1 MQPGDKIGRYLLE
14 KPLGEGAMSSVY
26 VARHPQLEPR
36 VAIKILRREVSADK
50 QYADRFLEDARAAAS
65 LNHPNIVGVK
75 DFDTADGVPFIVME
89 LVDGWSLDQWLKEK
103 GKLEVRDAAR
113 VARDIALGLG
123 AAHASKIV
131 HRDVKPSNVL
141 MDNKTGVAKLTD
153 FGAAKRDR
161 PEDQQ
166 LTAHGQTIG
175 TPRYMAPEQVHGE
188 PVDPRTDLWALGA
201 TLFEMLAGQPAFSA
215 TSLPRL
221 YQAIV
226 AEDPPRLAGLRPDVP
241 PELASL
247 VSRLLSKSR
256 VARPDTAEEVAEAL
270 LPFTKPG
277 VNATTTATAST
288 AASGPAPRP
297 SPPPA
302 EGGGGFKKP
311 VLIGGGLAAAAVVAG
326 LAFLLW
332 PSPAPETEVA
342 VQTEQPPAPPPAPE
356 PPVAEPVPSAEP
368 TPAPIQETVPEPPVE
383 PVQEA
388 EPAPE
393 PEPVPAPVEQA
404 APVPEPVPA
413 PAPVQEAVPAE
424 PAPEPQQEQA
434 ALQPELPP
442 VDEAAIG
449 TALAGLSCVNV
460 TPTVAEGGAI
470 TLAGT
475 VADADLAAQV
485 TRLVEGVPGV
495 TSVSD
500 ALNVVAAPGCVA
512 AEAVVRA
519 LANPAGPGPT
529 VTMNRP
535 DGIYREDDF
544 VVLDVT
550 MPPDLGGYLFVDL
563 LSDSDVV
570 YHLLPEKLTPNNRLE
585 AGQTIKIGVEAEGR
599 RAGVRHWQVA
609 PPLVPGYLVLI
620 ASEKPIY
627 EGLRELE
634 EPLPGYLDS
643 LLPVVGDPSRGKTS
657 ISVQRVEFRE
667 RS

>member
-14 KPLGEGAMSSVY
+14 KPLGEGAMSVVF
-26 VARHPQLEPR
+26 VAKHPQLEPR
-36 VAIKILRREVSADK
+36 VALKILRREVSADK

-141 MDNKTGVAKLTD
+141 MDNKTGAAKLTD

-226 AEDPPRLAGLRPDVP
+226 AEDPPKLVSLRPDVP

-256 VARPDTAEEVAEAL
+256 VARPDTADEVAEAL
-270 LPFTKPG
+270 LPFAKPG
-277 VNATTTATAST
+277 VTTTATST
-288 AASGPAPRP
+288 ATPTAANPKPP
-297 SPPPA
+297 SEA
-302 EGGGGFKKP
+302 VAATGRAGLRRP
-311 VLIGGGLAAAAVVAG
+311 VLIGGGLAAAAVVAA

-332 PSPAPETEVA
+332 PSPPEEVA
-342 VQTEQPPAPPPAPE
+342 VQTEQEPPAT
-356 PPVAEPVPSAEP
+356 PVPEP
-368 TPAPIQETVPEPPVE
+368 TPAPEPTPTP

-388 EPAPE
+388 TPAPTPVPEPAPAPE
-393 PEPVPAPVEQA
+393 PTSP
-404 APVPEPVPA
+404 
-413 PAPVQEAVPAE
+413 PVQEA
-424 PAPEPQQEQA
+424 APEPPTPEPPQEQA
-434 ALQPELPP
+434 ALPPETDP
-442 VDEAAIG
+442 AADRRGGIG
-449 TALAGLSCVNV
+449 VHPGRAALRHRHADGGGRWGGPLGRDRARCG
-460 TPTVAEGGAI
+460 TGGASAA
-470 TLAGT
+470 AGRT
-475 VADADLAAQV
+475 
-485 TRLVEGVPGV
+485 
-495 TSVSD
+495 
-500 ALNVVAAPGCVA
+500 GC
-512 AEAVVRA
+512 RCQ
-519 LANPAGPGPT
+519 L
-529 VTMNRP
+529 
-535 DGIYREDDF
+535 
-544 VVLDVT
+544 
-550 MPPDLGGYLFVDL
+550 
-563 LSDSDVV
+563 
-570 YHLLPEKLTPNNRLE
+570 
-585 AGQTIKIGVEAEGR
+585 R
-599 RAGVRHWQVA
+599 RG
-609 PPLVPGYLVLI
+609 
-620 ASEKPIY
+620 
-627 EGLRELE
+627 
-634 EPLPGYLDS
+634 
-643 LLPVVGDPSRGKTS
+643 
-657 ISVQRVEFRE
+657 
-667 RS
+667 